1 MQQPSSSTMVPDD
14 PFKKPYLPPQKSEA
28 PRHTAP
34 QTQQQQS
41 TQNGR
46 LFLPFPEFTY
56 VQTFYEARAD
66 IMLHSLAQSPP
77 NSYPYSQQHPASTAS
92 SIPSAAAFSPQKPPN
107 HTTNASTSNSTTSS
121 MTVSAPPATSSAQ
134 TTPTSEAPSQSADA
148 AAQATKLSPLD
159 QERVD
164 ALLNVNNLLLQELQI
179 LQKLG
184 LKQPVVNPQ
193 SPQGPNQT
201 NASSPQAKAE
211 GGAASPKST
220 EPSTA
225 LGAHPT
231 STSSNTTPTTTTP
244 TTAGPPQYSL
254 TQKKFFEYMNRL
266 KSNIMFLVTISDG
279 TKQKQRLPYPTHLET
294 LPNWLAEGIK
304 DEDKPQL
311 EALKESYVR
320 LRGLFPDWKPG
331 QHPAQA
337 QGVNQQQTGL
347 QQSQMQPHQQSQNRA

>member
-1 MQQPSSSTMVPDD
+1 MKHVLIIYFNP
-14 PFKKPYLPPQKSEA
+14 
-28 PRHTAP
+28 
-34 QTQQQQS
+34 
-41 TQNGR
+41 
-46 LFLPFPEFTY
+46 
-56 VQTFYEARAD
+56 
-66 IMLHSLAQSPP
+66 LAQAPP
-77 NSYPYSQQHPASTAS
+77 NSYPYNQQHPASTVS
-92 SIPSAAAFSPQKPPN
+92 SVPSAAISSPQKPSL
-107 HTTNASTSNSTTSS
+107 HTTNAGASNPTTSS

-134 TTPTSEAPSQSADA
+134 TTPTSEGPSQA
-148 AAQATKLSPLD
+148 AEATAQATRLSPLD

-184 LKQPVVNPQ
+184 LKQPAGNPQ

-211 GGAASPKST
+211 GGAVSPKPAD
-220 EPSTA
+220 PST
-225 LGAHPT
+225 GVSTNPT
-231 STSSNTTPTTTTP
+231 TTSSNTTPTTTTP
-244 TTAGPPQYSL
+244 TTSGPSQYSL

-294 LPNWLAEGIK
+294 LPNWLAEGIRE
-304 DEDKPQL
+304 EDKPQL

-331 QHPAQA
+331 QHPTQA
-337 QGVNQQQTGL
+337 QGASQQQTGL
-347 QQSQMQPHQQSQNRA
+347 QQSQVQPHQQTQSRS